1 MKLVRIKRVGS
12 KSLYSTFL
20 YMTLLPLFLFG
31 LVMIVYSS
39 RTLSASI
46 QEEAA
51 NNMKNVGISVL
62 LAFDIMY
69 PGDYNIVIN
78 GEDVSYYKG
87 DHLLTGDYALID
99 AIKEESNLEISL
111 FFYDTRLITT
121 IQDDV
126 SDRFTNTGANIQ
138 IVREVLE
145 KKMPHF
151 FNNIKINGVPY
162 FAYYEPIFSK
172 DGEVCLGMIGV
183 GKPAEQIV
191 DSVKEAVYK
200 NLAIMILTLLIT
212 AWFIVRFASKMV
224 MVIKRMMDFLKD
236 ISLGNLESSLDPLVL
251 SREDELGE
259 MARLTITLQKS
270 LRKLIER
277 DVLTGLYNRRSG
289 EKKLDEF
296 RKKGTSFVIALGD
309 IDFFKKF
316 NDDFGHECGDVV
328 LKEVARVLN
337 DEMRG
342 RGFVARWGGEEFL
355 FAFENMETIAAGIA
369 ADKILHAVRDNKVL
383 HEGKEHTV
391 TMTFG
396 VAKNQAEVPINL
408 QIKEADEKLYK
419 GKEGGRNRVVV

>member
-1 MKLVRIKRVGS
+1 MKLARIKRAGL
-12 KSLYSTFL
+12 KSLYGTFL

-39 RTLSASI
+39 KTLSLSI

-51 NNMKNVGISVL
+51 NNLKNVGISVL
-62 LAFDIMY
+62 SALDIMY
-69 PGDYNIVIN
+69 PGDYNIVID

-87 DHLLTGDYALID
+87 DHLLSGDYALID

-111 FFYDTRLITT
+111 FFYDTRLVTT

-126 SDRFTNTGANIQ
+126 HGRFSNTGANVQ

-145 KKMPHF
+145 KKTPRF
-151 FNNIKINGVPY
+151 FNNVKVNDVPY
-162 FAYYEPIFSK
+162 FAYYRPIFSE

-183 GKPAEQIV
+183 AKPSEEIV
-191 DSVKEAVYK
+191 GSVNAAVYK
-200 NLAIMILTLLIT
+200 NLAIMILTLFIT

-224 MVIKRMMDFLKD
+224 LVIKSMMDFLKE
-236 ISLGNLESSLDPLVL
+236 ISLGNLESTLDPLVL

-259 MARLTITLQKS
+259 MGRLTVTLQMS

-277 DVLTGLYNRRSG
+277 DALTGLYNRRSG

-296 RKKGTSFVIALGD
+296 REKGTLFVIALGD

-316 NDDFGHECGDVV
+316 NDNFGHACGDIV

-337 DEMRG
+337 EEMRG
-342 RGFVARWGGEEFL
+342 LGFVARWGGEEFL
-355 FAFENMETIAAGIA
+355 LVFENMETIAAGIA
-369 ADKILHAVRDNKVL
+369 TDKILCAVRDNKVL

-396 VAKNQAEVPINL
+396 VAKNQAKVPINL